1 MDKKI
6 GYVPTSAKTTI
17 SPYIRYWNQSST
29 LFING
34 FEINSSIQIYDVSGR
49 NIVDEMAENEYH
61 VQLNKGIYIIRITE
75 TQNKESIFK
84 YVMP

>member
-1 MDKKI
+1 MNKLITDI
-6 GYVPTSAKTTI
+6 AAKLFDI
-17 SPYIRYWNQSST
+17 SENRLLVAFDNDGFLLRQDVRYA
-29 LFING
+29 LG
-34 FEINSSIQIYDVSGR
+34 HVSGR